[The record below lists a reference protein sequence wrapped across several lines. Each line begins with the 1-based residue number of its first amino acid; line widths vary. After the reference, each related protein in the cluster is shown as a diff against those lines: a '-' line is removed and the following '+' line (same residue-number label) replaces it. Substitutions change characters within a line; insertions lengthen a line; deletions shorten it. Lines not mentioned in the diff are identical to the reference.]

1 MAEALDK
8 IQDEVQDHAADS
20 RLNGY
25 IALFVAV
32 VATFMALCNVKDGNV
47 VQAMQ
52 QSQAK
57 AIDQWAYYQS
67 KGTKQHIAEN
77 AADMLKVQLE
87 MNPDLKPEL
96 RAKLEARIATQ
107 EVAAKTYEKEKVQI
121 KGEAEQAAKDY
132 DTMNLHDDQFD
143 LAEACLSVAIALAG
157 VTALTKKR
165 WLFGVAC
172 AFASI
177 GIFYGLAGFL
187 HWNLH
192 SDLMAKVLG

>member
-8 IQDEVQDHAADS
+8 IQDDVQDHAAES
-20 RLNGY
+20 RFNGY

-67 KGTKQHIAEN
+67 KSTKQHIAEN
-77 AADMLKVQLE
+77 SADMLKVQLE
-87 MNPDLKPEL
+87 MNPGLKAEV
-96 RAKLEARIATQ
+96 RAKVEAKIAAQ
-107 EVAAKTYEKEKVQI
+107 EAAARKFEKEKEQI
-121 KGEAEQAAKDY
+121 RAVAEGAAKDY
-132 DTMNLHDDQFD
+132 DAMNIHDDQFD
-143 LAEACLSVAIALAG
+143 LAEACLSVAVALAG
-157 VTALTKKR
+157 VTVLTKKR
-165 WLFGVAC
+165 WLFGVAGT
-172 AFASI
+172 FALL
-177 GIFYGLAGFL
+177 GILYGLAGFL

-192 SDLMAKVLG
+192 SDFMAKILG